1 LPNRNTAKGW
11 IAVIVAGGALTTA
24 GVAASIGLASECST
38 PQEVHWWI
46 AAPFFALYAVTGAH
60 VMAVGGRAQRLLL
73 FVGTVITVA
82 GYVGGLS
89 MSLPTAFETEISC
102 AAAGQR

>member
-1 LPNRNTAKGW
+1 MQNRNTAKGW

-24 GVAASIGLASECST
+24 GLAASIGIASECST

-46 AAPFFALYAVTGAH
+46 AAPFFALYAVTGAY

-73 FVGTVITVA
+73 FVGAVIIVA

>member
-1 LPNRNTAKGW
+1 MPHRNTVKGW
-11 IAVIVAGGALTTA
+11 VAVIVAGGALTTA
-24 GVAASIGLASECST
+24 GLAASIGIASECST
-38 PQEVHWWI
+38 RHEVHWWI
-46 AAPFFALYAVTGAH
+46 AAPFFALYAVTGAY

-73 FVGTVITVA
+73 FVGTVLTVA

-102 AAAGQR
+102 ALAGER